1 MISTKDTSRV
11 SWVWVCHNESWKKFS
26 LGLIKDQIC
35 ASVLPGHDWGAG
47 GKTASCAHPESLAA
61 AFWAQDFVS
70 CCCHS
75 ALWRH
80 LHNPVVA
87 VSSAMFHCPPSTKG
101 GSVGH
106 PHPQG
111 CAQPEL
117 YELCPSPTH
126 CPTFWRTP
134 LLPKQSSPQNTAE
147 LPMPEPCSLP
157 GIPQSHLSP
166 CSPNA
171 TAWTPLR
178 HQEQTDPYR
187 SPTRDQQMCCWMVL
201 AACLAGA
208 KTSDSR
214 NSFGQGWN
222 EGCLVGN
229 NEPIAP
235 SGESAGQLPWQGIKT
250 WRRKKNTTKTNQ
262 KALSWLTPTAST
274 YRACFQNRRNEFVV
288 QRIKTGIQSLPIQK
302 LQTAIKH
309 NRLHKAA
316 AQPPM
321 SGQCHQTFPQH
332 FLFPYVHI
340 YITHISI

>member
-1 MISTKDTSRV
+1 MFVISTKDTSRV

-47 GKTASCAHPESLAA
+47 GKIASCAHPESLAA

-157 GIPQSHLSP
+157 GIPQSHL
-166 CSPNA
+166 
-171 TAWTPLR
+171 PLLHPAAPMLQHGLLYVTKSKRIRIVLPPEISKCAAEWFWLLALLVPR
-178 HQEQTDPYR
+178 HQIHVTALV
-187 SPTRDQQMCCWMVL
+187 RDGMR
-201 AACLAGA
+201 AA
-208 KTSDSR
+208 
-214 NSFGQGWN
+214 
-222 EGCLVGN
+222 
-229 NEPIAP
+229 
-235 SGESAGQLPWQGIKT
+235 
-250 WRRKKNTTKTNQ
+250 
-262 KALSWLTPTAST
+262 
-274 YRACFQNRRNEFVV
+274 
-288 QRIKTGIQSLPIQK
+288 
-302 LQTAIKH
+302 
-309 NRLHKAA
+309 
-316 AQPPM
+316 
-321 SGQCHQTFPQH
+321 
-332 FLFPYVHI
+332 
-340 YITHISI
+340 